1 MSDNAAAGGADLAT
15 KVKPEDNTGPLLD
28 FPTMD
33 VALEWVAAMS
43 LIREFESRLDALCLA
58 GEIPGSVHLAIG
70 QEAVAV
76 GANRALEK
84 ADVITTSHRPHH
96 HALAK
101 GISPRAAM
109 AELFG
114 KATGTSGGRG
124 GTMHLTDFQHGY
136 YPGNA
141 IVGASVGIAGGA
153 ALAMKLRGEKTV
165 ACTFFGDGAINT
177 GRTWEALNLASIWDL
192 PLIAICENNYYAV
205 ETYSRDMTGG
215 DSVSRAASFGLAS
228 FSVDGQDVSAML
240 DAVQQARE
248 RAVAGEGPTFIEART
263 YRFQGHSTGET
274 IAYRTTDEE
283 QLWISNADPIERLT
297 QAIVEHD
304 ASQAAKIDAIHA
316 DAIAT
321 IDDAIAFARGSDDPA
336 QSTAYLHVNGL
347 DWVPYTEA

>member
-1 MSDNAAAGGADLAT
+1 MPDSTVAGGPGLAT
-15 KVKPEDNTGPLLD
+15 KVRPEDNTGPLVD
-28 FPTMD
+28 FPAMD
-33 VALEWVAAMS
+33 VALEWVAAMV
-43 LIREFESRLDALCLA
+43 LIREFESRLDALSLA

-76 GANRALEK
+76 GASRALEQ

-109 AELFG
+109 AELCG

-141 IVGASVGIAGGA
+141 IVGAPVGIAGGA
-153 ALAMKLRGEKTV
+153 ALAMKLRGEETV

-177 GRTWEALNLASIWDL
+177 GRTWEALNLAAIWRL

-205 ETYSRDMTGG
+205 ETYSGDMTGG
-215 DSVSRAASFGLAS
+215 EIVARAASFGLAS
-228 FSVDGQDVSAML
+228 CSVDGQDVSAIRS
-240 DAVQQARE
+240 AVRQARD
-248 RAVAGEGPTFIEART
+248 RATAGEGPTFIEART

-297 QAIVEHD
+297 RAIVAHD
-304 ASQAAKIDAIHA
+304 ASQASQLDAIRA
-316 DAIAT
+316 DAVAT
-321 IDDAIAFARGSDDPA
+321 IDDAIEFARGSDDPA
-336 QSTAYLHVNGL
+336 PSTAYLHVNGL